1 MLSYLWPAEI
11 QFFVGANTMSLQFMS
26 SLRGKIVA
34 LVGALVVLSLLGL
47 SITNVLTA
55 RGHALTALADQTR
68 ALAHSH
74 AAGVGDWVA
83 SKQQVVKAFAGAVPE
98 SDPIKYLVQA
108 KIAGDV
114 DTAYIGFA
122 DKRTAFSS
130 PQNLPADYDP
140 TSRPWYQQAAKAS
153 GPVVTEPYL
162 DAGTNKLVITFAAP
176 VQEGGQVQA
185 VTAVDV
191 FMDLVVRNVASI
203 RPTPGTYGLIVA
215 KDGKI
220 VVHEDTKLVLKSI
233 ADIAPSLGTG
243 GVEALSKAATLQD
256 VVISGQ
262 NRLVYA
268 QPIPGTDWTL
278 LIALNRDEALSSVAS
293 MVWSSALWS
302 VVIAVL
308 AVLLIGGVLTKMLG
322 RLVVLG
328 DAMRNIGSGEGDLTQ
343 RIEAT
348 GKDELA
354 AIAMGFNQFVEK
366 TQNVLRQVRSSA
378 DSVAL
383 ASAEIAQGNH
393 DLSARTESQAS
404 ALEET
409 AASMEELGSTV
420 KQNADSA
427 RQANQLAMNA
437 STVAIQGGE
446 VVGQV
451 VETMKGINESS
462 RKIADIIS
470 VIDGIAFQ
478 TNILALNA
486 AVEAARAGEQGRG
499 FAVVASEVRS
509 LAGRSAEAA
518 KEIKTLIG
526 ASVERVE
533 LGTTLVDKAGATM
546 TEVVSSIR
554 RVTDIMGEISAASS
568 EQSAGVSQ
576 VGEAVTQMDQAT
588 QQNAALVEEMAA
600 AASGL
605 KSQAQELVQVVAVFK
620 LGNEPA
626 ARPVT
631 AMPSAPVRSASAP
644 STPFKGAERRLAAP
658 AKPKAAASA
667 AAAKPRPAAP
677 PMPAAQPNATRSA
690 PQHVVPKTSTKI
702 TPAGGDDDWETF

>member
-1 MLSYLWPAEI
+1 MALGFL
-11 QFFVGANTMSLQFMS
+11 T

-34 LVGALVVLSLLGL
+34 TVGLLVAAGLLVLSA
-47 SITNVLTA
+47 TNVYTA
-55 RGHALTALADQTR
+55 RSHALQSLEEQTKALSR
-68 ALAHSH
+68 AH
-74 AAGVGDWVA
+74 AAGVADWVT
-83 SKQQVVKAFAGAVPE
+83 SRKQVVISFAGAIPE
-98 SDPIKYLVQA
+98 ADPIKFLQQA

-130 PQNLPADYDP
+130 PQELPPDYDP
-140 TSRPWYQQAAKAS
+140 TSRPWYQLAAKES
-153 GPVVTEPYL
+153 GPVVTDPYL
-162 DAGTNKLVITFAAP
+162 DAGTKKLVITFASA
-176 VQEGGQVQA
+176 VKDGAQVSA
-185 VTAVDV
+185 VTALDV
-191 FMDLVVRNVASI
+191 FMDGVVRNVASI
-203 RPTPGTYGLIVA
+203 RPTPGTYGLIVG

-220 VVHEDTKLVLKSI
+220 VVHEDTALAMKPI
-233 ADIAPSLGTG
+233 TEIAPELGG
-243 GVEALSKAATLQD
+243 GGLDALVQAGTLRE
-256 VVISGQ
+256 VTMRGEP
-262 NRLVYA
+262 RLVYA
-268 QPIPGTDWTL
+268 QPISGTSWTL
-278 LIALNRDEALSSVAS
+278 LVALNRAEAMQGVTALVWSAAAWSVAI
-293 MVWSSALWS
+293 A
-302 VVIAVL
+302 VIAVL
-308 AVLLIGGVLTKMLG
+308 VIGALLTQLLG
-322 RLVVLG
+322 RLVVLRN
-328 DAMRNIGSGEGDLTQ
+328 AMQDIGSGEGDLTQ
-343 RIEAT
+343 RIPTA
-348 GKDELA
+348 GNDELA
-354 AIAMGFNQFVEK
+354 AIAAGFNQFVEK
-366 TQNVLRQVRSSA
+366 TQGVLRQVRSSA
-378 DSVAL
+378 DSVAN
-383 ASAEIAQGNH
+383 ASSEIAQGNN
-393 DLSARTESQAS
+393 DLSARTEQQAS

-427 RQANQLAMNA
+427 REANQLAMSA
-437 STVAIQGGE
+437 STVAVQGGE

-526 ASVERVE
+526 TSVERVE
-533 LGTTLVDKAGATM
+533 QGTALVDKAGTTM
-546 TEVVSSIR
+546 TEVVTSIR

-568 EQSAGVSQ
+568 EQSSGVAQ

-600 AASGL
+600 AASSL
-605 KSQAQELVQVVAVFK
+605 KSQANDLVQVVAVFK

-626 ARPVT
+626 GHHAVAHLPK
-631 AMPSAPVRSASAP
+631 AQVRSNAP
-644 STPFKGAERRLAAP
+644 KVPAFKGPERRGDTKPVAAKP
-658 AKPKAAASA
+658 VAAHAPAGKAPAAKPKVQPA
-667 AAAKPRPAAP
+667 AAAHAP
-677 PMPAAQPNATRSA
+677 TT
-690 PQHVVPKTSTKI
+690 VVPKTSTKV